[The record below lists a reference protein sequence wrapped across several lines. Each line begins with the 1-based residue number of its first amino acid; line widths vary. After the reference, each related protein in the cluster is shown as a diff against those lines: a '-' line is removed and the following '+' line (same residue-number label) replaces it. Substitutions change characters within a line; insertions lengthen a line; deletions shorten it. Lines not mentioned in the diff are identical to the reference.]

1 VENKGPGFRNLQ
13 RRKTTME
20 ITGKKIV
27 IWCGNAPNQRA
38 LANKL
43 ASKYALAGIVLDE
56 HRAAQKKRTLFTV
69 IRGIFDRIRFAPI
82 YNAWKKLMAY
92 YGAQYPQWPD
102 VPQLRVPGI
111 NDPQTAAFTSA
122 LAPDLVIVS
131 GTGLIKKPLV
141 SLPVATGII
150 NLHTGLSPFVKG
162 GPNCTNW
169 CIANNE
175 WHLTGNTI
183 MWLNAGIDSGNIITT
198 ERIDIR
204 GEKNLYKAHL
214 AVMEHAHDLYIRA
227 VDYLLHKTEAHH
239 AVPQDSIGKGNLYLT
254 KMWTA
259 GKRQAL
265 LKNWKKR
272 NSNTILPE
280 VPTVGLPA
288 YKQHE

>member
-1 VENKGPGFRNLQ
+1 
-13 RRKTTME
+13 ME
-20 ITGKKIV
+20 VAEKKIV

-38 LANKL
+38 LAGKL
-43 ASKYALAGIVLDE
+43 ASKYKLAGIVIDE
-56 HRAAQKKRTLFTV
+56 HRSIPKKRNLFAL
-69 IRGIFDRIRFAPI
+69 IAGITDRIRFSPI
-82 YNAWKKLMAY
+82 YTAWKKLMAH
-92 YGAQYPQWPD
+92 YGAQYPEWPD
-102 VPQLRVPGI
+102 VPLLRVPAI
-111 NDPQTAAFTSA
+111 NDPQTASFTGTF
-122 LAPDLVIVS
+122 APDLIIVS

-141 SLPVATGII
+141 NLPVATGII

-204 GEKNLYKAHL
+204 GERTLFLAHL
-214 AVMEHAHDLYIRA
+214 AVMEHAHDLYLRA
-227 VDYLLHKTEAHH
+227 VDYLLYNAGVHNS
-239 AVPQDSIGKGNLYLT
+239 VQQDIIGKGNLYLT

-272 NSNTILPE
+272 ECNTVLPE
-280 VPTVGLPA
+280 VTTVALPA
-288 YKQHE
+288 YKRNG